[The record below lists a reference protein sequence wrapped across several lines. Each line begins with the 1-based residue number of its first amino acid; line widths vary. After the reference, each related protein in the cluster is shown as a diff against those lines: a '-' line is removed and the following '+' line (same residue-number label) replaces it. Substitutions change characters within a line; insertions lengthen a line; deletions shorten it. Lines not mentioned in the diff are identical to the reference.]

1 MAHDVAVHVY
11 LGEDSACNFASS
23 RAQTHA
29 LSCIV
34 DLQWWGGA
42 KENGGARDPHVPAA
56 VKSEHGGKDEVADPS
71 VEKRQRGGWVE
82 EDSGTDD
89 VRSKKPKLSPVL
101 GERVIVELDEEQE
114 ETKEWGD
121 AEWNTFR
128 KRLARETAA
137 AEATEASL
145 RRSKLRSRF

>member
-1 MAHDVAVHVY
+1 VAVHVY
-11 LGEDSACNFASS
+11 LGEDTACNFASS

-34 DLQWWGGA
+34 DLQWWVGA
-42 KENGGARDPHVPAA
+42 KETGGARDPHVPAA
-56 VKSEHGGKDEVADPS
+56 VKSERGGKDEVADSS

-82 EDSGTDD
+82 EDSGRDD
-89 VRSKKPKLSPVL
+89 VSSKKPKLSPVL
-101 GERVIVELDEEQE
+101 GERVTVELDEEQE
-114 ETKEWGD
+114 ETQEWGD